1 MGNVWEYPPP
11 PRGLSSLI
19 VVIRD
24 LEIEILSWFTT
35 SSGTDQMRFE
45 RHGKVPQLA
54 QD

>member
-11 PRGLSSLI
+11 PGGLSSLI

-24 LEIEILSWFTT
+24 LEIEILSWFTK
-35 SSGTDQMRFE
+35 SSGTDQMGFE
-45 RHGKVPQLA
+45 RHGKVSQSA